1 VPAAIRLLTD
11 GGLVATGEAGVGA
24 IPATGPGLRMMWHPA
39 KAAFRAGRVDAGAPD
54 AWDDPKVG
62 FNSTALG
69 LNSIASGFASF
80 AAGMGASATN
90 DKSVALGSGSRALGF
105 VSTAM
110 GDNTTASGNFST
122 AMGQG
127 TSASAFNSTA
137 MGQDTSAT
145 GAASTAMGNLTT
157 ASGSSATAMGSRSV
171 ASGNTSFAAG
181 SFASAGGNA
190 SVALGT
196 QVSASTDG
204 TFMFGD
210 RSTSVPM
217 LTFVP
222 HQFLVRAAGGTAFYS
237 NSALTAGVT
246 LAAGAGAWASVSDA
260 TRKQHFRDLSGE
272 DVLAKL
278 ARMSIQEWSY
288 KAQDAAIRHVG
299 PTAQEFHAAFGL
311 GEDPLRISTIDADGI
326 ALRAIQALD
335 ERDRQH
341 ADEVAALRAALAD
354 LQAVVATLAGR
365 QQ

>member
-1 VPAAIRLLTD
+1 
-11 GGLVATGEAGVGA
+11 
-24 IPATGPGLRMMWHPA
+24 
-39 KAAFRAGRVDAGAPD
+39 
-54 AWDDPKVG
+54 
-62 FNSTALG
+62 
-69 LNSIASGFASF
+69 
-80 AAGMGASATN
+80 
-90 DKSVALGSGSRALGF
+90 
-105 VSTAM
+105 M
-110 GDNTTASGNFST
+110 GDRTTASGDIST
-122 AMGQG
+122 AMGQS
-127 TSASAFNSTA
+127 TIASAR
-137 MGQDTSAT
+137 
-145 GAASTAMGNLTT
+145 ASTAMGVRTT
-157 ASGSSATAMGSRSV
+157 ASGQGALATGVDSV
-171 ASGNTSFAAG
+171 ASGQASVAAG

-326 ALRAIQALD
+326 ALRAIQALED
-335 ERDRQH
+335 RDRQ
-341 ADEVAALRAALAD
+341 AAAAQASDVEAMRQAIRTLRAELAD
-354 LQAVVATLAGR
+354 LHALVATLAVQR
-365 QQ
+365 R